1 MLRRA
6 LLGIISLL
14 VLLVCF
20 LLINTLRYPHRQVQA
35 SATEGLKVKVDEAAI
50 AERRSQVLRF
60 RTVSYQD
67 ARQSDGNEFTNLHA
81 YFERSFPKL
90 HSTLM
95 KEVVGDYSLLYTWK
109 GKDDKAKSILIA
121 GHQ

>member
-6 LLGIISLL
+6 VLAIISLL
-14 VLLVCF
+14 VLLVSV
-20 LLINTLRYPHRQVQA
+20 LLIKTLRYPHRQVQA
-35 SATEGLKVKVDEAAI
+35 SVTEGLKAKVDEVAVAG
-50 AERRSQVLRF
+50 RLSQALRF

-67 ARQSDGNEFTNLHA
+67 SSQIDGNEFTNLHE

-109 GKDDKAKSILIA
+109 GKDDK
-121 GHQ
+121 